1 MSSSTATPAAQ
12 GRIPLGWA
20 DLPGRSCRLTDLLGN
35 AVFERAGDELTGAG
49 LFVALEPWQ
58 FLVLTLQPSVAA
70 HGE

>member
-49 LFVALEPWQ
+49 LFVALEP
-58 FLVLTLQPSVAA
+58 F
-70 HGE
+70 